1 MATPTPAMTTNA
13 FHHPA
18 RKRRGIS
25 VPREWPADTGIEA
38 ILLQPFVGR
47 PIVGPKIGFHHR
59 TRRMFGP
66 GGWTFVLGVR
76 LDAAPWLEREH
87 VHGEIVASV
96 DAAGEGEHLAVQGS
110 LDDRA
115 QVILERV
122 L

>member
-1 MATPTPAMTTNA
+1 
-13 FHHPA
+13 
-18 RKRRGIS
+18 
-25 VPREWPADTGIEA
+25 
-38 ILLQPFVGR
+38 
-47 PIVGPKIGFHHR
+47 
-59 TRRMFGP
+59 MFGP

-96 DAAGEGEHLAVQGS
+96 DAAGEGEHLTVQGS

-122 L
+122 LEEQSRLPEPGVLSIAARLRSITVMLS